1 MAYDP
6 AGTAADTD
14 VNGIRTVMRIKVF
27 RRFWAALGLASL
39 ADWIGLLALTA
50 FANSLAEG
58 YAGKNFAIAAV
69 LFARLAPAL
78 VIGPFGGYVADR
90 MDRRVTLTA
99 GLFLRAVIFASIPLV
114 GTLWWLVVATVLIEA
129 VNAVWMPTKDA
140 TVPTLVPRENL
151 EDANRLNLATT
162 YGSAL
167 PAAALFIVATWL
179 TKAVDGLFPVSIP
192 DVDPTMY
199 MVAILFALGGLVIL
213 GAREIPAGAGADE
226 QVGVWRTIA
235 DGWAYV
241 FRTPLVRGLV
251 LGIVGAFGC
260 GGVVIGLGRVFVGD
274 LGAGDPGYGTLFGAV
289 FLGLGLGMWRGP
301 KVLVQVSRPR
311 MFGVALVGA
320 GLGLLVVALV
330 HNMALVT
337 IFVTLVGFCAG
348 VAWITGYT
356 LLGLEVEEEMR
367 GRTFAFVQSLVRLVL
382 SGVLAIAPLVA
393 GLIGSHTI
401 ELRDLGDFT
410 YTGSQ
415 IAILI
420 AALIATVFGL
430 VSFRQMNDRHGLTL
444 LAELKQD
451 AATAPSY
458 STSGLFIA
466 FEGGEGAGKST
477 QAWMLAEALRADG
490 YRVLLTREPG
500 ATPVGE
506 KIRAILLDPATGE
519 LAPRA
524 EALLYAADKADHLE
538 KEVNP
543 ALARGEIVITDR
555 YVDSALA
562 YQSGGRALDLDEVE
576 AVARWATSRLRPHL
590 TVLLDVDPTL
600 GRSRFG
606 EADRLEA
613 EPEEFHQRVRETFL
627 ELASKDRDHYTVVRA
642 DRDVVDIADAVLDR
656 VQPLLGHVE
665 RVIAPL
671 RPPPPGSPFE
681 EHEQPDEGGP
691 DDDTRIDPSALE
703 ERVESFEEAFVGYDT
718 VAEGGDPAQADT
730 EEAGPDRD
738 SDAGRTDGAYGRGGD
753 R

>member
-6 AGTAADTD
+6 AGTAADD
-14 VNGIRTVMRIKVF
+14 DANGIRLVMRIPVF

-39 ADWIGLLALTA
+39 ADWIGLLAITA
-50 FANSLAEG
+50 FANSIGEG

-90 MDRRVTLTA
+90 MDRRITLTT
-99 GLFLRAVIFASIPLV
+99 GLFLRAGIFASIPLV
-114 GTLWWLVVATVLIEA
+114 GTLWWLIVATVLIEA

-140 TVPTLVPRENL
+140 TVPTLVPREHL

-167 PAAALFIVATWL
+167 PAAVLFIVVTGI
-179 TKAVDGLFPVSIP
+179 TKAVDGLFAISVP
-192 DVDPTMY
+192 DVDPALY
-199 MVAILFALGGLVIL
+199 LVAVLFALGGLVFL
-213 GAREIPAGAGADE
+213 GARDIPEGAAVDQ

-301 KVLVQVSRPR
+301 KVLPQVSRRR

-320 GLGLLVVALV
+320 GVGLLVVAIV
-330 HNMALVT
+330 HNMALVA
-337 IFVTLVGFCAG
+337 ILVMLVGFCAG
-348 VAWITGYT
+348 IAWITGYT
-356 LLGLEVEEEMR
+356 LLGLEVDEEMR

-382 SGVLAIAPLVA
+382 SAVLAIAPLVA
-393 GLIGSHTI
+393 GLIGTHTI
-401 ELRDLGDFT
+401 ALRDLGDYT
-410 YTGSQ
+410 YTGTQ
-415 IAILI
+415 IAILV
-420 AALIATVFGL
+420 AAVLATGFGL
-430 VSFRQMNDRHGLTL
+430 ISFRQMNDRHGLSL
-444 LAELKQD
+444 ISELKQD
-451 AATAPSY
+451 PSTAPSY

-500 ATPVGE
+500 ATPVGQTVRE
-506 KIRAILLDPATGE
+506 ILLDPATGE
-519 LAPRA
+519 LSPRT
-524 EALLYAADKADHLE
+524 EMLLYAADKAEHLE
-538 KEVNP
+538 QVVNP
-543 ALARGEIVITDR
+543 ALARGDIVITDR
-555 YVDSALA
+555 YVDSTLA
-562 YQSGGRALDLDEVE
+562 YQAGGRGLDLHEVE
-576 AVARWATSRLRPHL
+576 SVARWATSRLRPHL
-590 TVLLDVDPTL
+590 TVLLDVDPEL
-600 GRSRFG
+600 GRSRFDQ
-606 EADRLEA
+606 ADRLEA
-613 EPEEFHQRVRETFL
+613 EPTEFHVRVRETFL
-627 ELASKDRDHYTVVRA
+627 QLASKNRDHYMVLRA
-642 DRDVVDIADAVLDR
+642 DRDIVDIADVVLER

-665 RVIAPL
+665 RAIAPM
-671 RPPPPGSPFE
+671 RPPPHGSPFE
-681 EHEQPDEGGP
+681 SRAQTDGADSAAEAS
-691 DDDTRIDPSALE
+691 RVDPVDPVDLE
-703 ERVESFEEAFVGYDT
+703 ERVETIDEAFTPYDT
-718 VAEGGDPAQADT
+718 VSEGGDPSYADAD
-730 EEAGPDRD
+730 EIRADD
-738 SDAGRTDGAYGRGGD
+738 RGGQ